1 MLPIMLML
9 INEKNREIYRAV
21 LKYLKQYL
29 KIVTKEDLK
38 VQLNQIMTA
47 LLTQDTRSKD
57 VCIAL
62 IKHFIEK
69 SIRKLGKDLVKQLTP

>member
-1 MLPIMLML
+1 MLML

-38 VQLNQIMTA
+38 V
-47 LLTQDTRSKD
+47 
-57 VCIAL
+57 
-62 IKHFIEK
+62 
-69 SIRKLGKDLVKQLTP
+69 